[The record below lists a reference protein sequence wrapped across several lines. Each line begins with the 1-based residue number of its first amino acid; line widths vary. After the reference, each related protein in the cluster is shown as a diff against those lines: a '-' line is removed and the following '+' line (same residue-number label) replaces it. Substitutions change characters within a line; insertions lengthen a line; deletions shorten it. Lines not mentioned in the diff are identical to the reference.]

1 MPSTQWSTAR
11 IPVESHSHSGVCRL
25 SQGSR
30 ITARGINSG
39 WRSASLTLVFSL
51 VTPAVAENSPP
62 AIVVGTLI
70 WRTVG
75 AASCGEAPRPALIR
89 SMSSGLRI
97 SLARQ
102 SCTALAPSVIEPPP
116 IGNNESAS
124 AVRACSLAAMTAA
137 RGVCGGI
144 ASKVPAQ
151 RGPSAR
157 RMFSITS
164 VSRFSVPLTI
174 RKARCAPSR
183 FNCST
188 IASDAGRPNTTSSIA
203 PNTTRPLCTA
213 CPPRTFLALVASLG
227 GKVSGGNSRRHA
239 RR

>member
-1 MPSTQWSTAR
+1 M
-11 IPVESHSHSGVCRL
+11 PVESHSHSGVCRP

-39 WRSASLTLVFSL
+39 WRNASLTLVFSL

-75 AASCGEAPRPALIR
+75 AASCGEVPRPALIL

-116 IGNNESAS
+116 IVTMMSAP

-151 RGPSAR
+151 RCPSTR
-157 RMFSITS
+157 RMFSISS

-174 RKARCAPSR
+174 RKARFAPSR
-183 FNCST
+183 SNCST

-213 CPPRTFLALVASLG
+213 VLPGHFWPLVASLG
-227 GKVSGGNSRRHA
+227 AEVSGGNPARHA
-239 RR
+239 

>member
-1 MPSTQWSTAR
+1 M
-11 IPVESHSHSGVCRL
+11 CRL

-39 WRSASLTLVFSL
+39 WRSASLTLIFSL
-51 VTPAVAENSPP
+51 VTPAMEENSPP
-62 AIVVGTLI
+62 AIVVGALI

-75 AASCGEAPRPALIR
+75 AASCGEAPRPALIL

-116 IGNNESAS
+116 IVTMRSAF
-124 AVRACSLAAMTAA
+124 AARACSLAAMTAA

-144 ASKVPAQ
+144 ASKVLAQ

-174 RKARCAPSR
+174 RKARFAPSR
-183 FNCST
+183 FSCST

-203 PNTTRPLCTA
+203 PNTTRPLCTLVLPGHFWPLLRA
-213 CPPRTFLALVASLG
+213 LAPRLAEEIPGVMSEGDAVG
-227 GKVSGGNSRRHA
+227 PSRRMGGA
-239 RR
+239 KRYPSP